1 MELFEVQATEIIQS
15 NSANNTYVLML
26 NEPES
31 NQNIPIMI
39 GEYETQVI
47 IMARERVRGKRPL
60 THNLVCD
67 ILTTFS
73 LRANKVVIER
83 FEEGIFYANIY
94 ISDGITERKIDSR
107 ASDAVALAL
116 AQQLPIY
123 TTQAVLDETGL
134 AGDTFLDDDDDDTME
149 NENTNIEDL
158 EQQLKIL
165 ERNEEYEKAAELL
178 EKINRLKSERK
189 EYN

>member
-1 MELFEVQATEIIQS
+1 M
-15 NSANNTYVLML
+15 
-26 NEPES
+26 
-31 NQNIPIMI
+31 
-39 GEYETQVI
+39 
-47 IMARERVRGKRPL
+47 
-60 THNLVCD
+60 
-67 ILTTFS
+67 
-73 LRANKVVIER
+73 VIER

-116 AQQLPIY
+116 AQQVPIY

-134 AGDTFLDDDDDDTME
+134 AGDTFLDDDDTME

-178 EKINRLKSERK
+178 DKINRLKSERK

>member
-39 GEYETQVI
+39 VEYETQVI

-73 LRANKVVIER
+73 LRPNKVVIER

>member
-60 THNLVCD
+60 THDLVCD

-73 LRANKVVIER
+73 LQPNKVVIER

-116 AQQLPIY
+116 AQQVPIY

-134 AGDTFLDDDDDDTME
+134 AGDTFLDDDTME

-178 EKINRLKSERK
+178 DKINRLKSERK

>member
-60 THNLVCD
+60 THDLVCD
-67 ILTTFS
+67 ILTTFRYNPTKWLS
-73 LRANKVVIER
+73 KDLKKV
-83 FEEGIFYANIY
+83 FFM
-94 ISDGITERKIDSR
+94 
-107 ASDAVALAL
+107 
-116 AQQLPIY
+116 PIY
-123 TTQAVLDETGL
+123 TSA
-134 AGDTFLDDDDDDTME
+134 ME
-149 NENTNIEDL
+149 
-158 EQQLKIL
+158 
-165 ERNEEYEKAAELL
+165 
-178 EKINRLKSERK
+178 
-189 EYN
+189 